1 MADRRTRA
9 SLVYGPYH
17 PPERPHRRRR
27 VRTGTEPR
35 TALSD
40 LRLRR
45 TLSLLFAPLFLAGT
59 IAFALLAA
67 DAGTGPAPNRDTYI
81 LFAAICA
88 ALTLV
93 ALVDLAVIA
102 RRMRARG

>member
-1 MADRRTRA
+1 M
-9 SLVYGPYH
+9 YGPYH

-45 TLSLLFAPLFLAGT
+45 TLSLVFAPVFLIGAV
-59 IAFALLAA
+59 AFALLAWN
-67 DAGTGPAPNRDTYI
+67 AGPGPAPNRDTYVV
-81 LFAAICA
+81 FAALCA
-88 ALTLV
+88 AFTAV
-93 ALVDLAVIA
+93 ALIDLAVIA
-102 RRMRARG
+102 RRMRARS